1 MADRPAHP
9 MGALEP
15 SVRRD
20 AWVLGVAV
28 GVFGTSFGVLST
40 TAGLS
45 VAQTCVMSLVV
56 FTGASQFA
64 VVGILASVAGGAV
77 GPGRMQLVAPVASD
91 VMVHAITTFGIGG
104 LFGGL
109 VMTWW
114 QRRTARRADPASA

>member
-1 MADRPAHP
+1 MSSSAAGRPP
-9 MGALEP
+9 QPTGALEP

-28 GVFGTSFGVLST
+28 GLFGTSFGVLAT

-64 VVGILASVAGGAV
+64 VVGILATGGS
-77 GPGRMQLVAPVASD
+77 L
-91 VMVHAITTFGIGG
+91 
-104 LFGGL
+104 
-109 VMTWW
+109 
-114 QRRTARRADPASA
+114 ASAFGSALLLAARNAAYGVAMAPTLFRRRRGSGARA